1 MRPTP
6 TSNGPLSSSA
16 TTKRRASAFG
26 STDADE
32 AATRTPPLLPLLLH
46 AASTVAYGGGR
57 PVNEVRAVSYSI
69 VYARPE
75 TAPVGSFRLVA
86 RRPEHNTLHSSLT
99 RFCRSCPSPSETFP
113 SVRPSVSPT
122 LARLR
127 LAALHSYA
135 RSPSSSV
142 AVASCMYNC
151 SLNAFGASSTAS
163 RWFVAAAPAAAG
175 A

>member
-113 SVRPSVSPT
+113 SVRPSVRFSD
-122 LARLR
+122 AC
-127 LAALHSYA
+127 
-135 RSPSSSV
+135 
-142 AVASCMYNC
+142 AS
-151 SLNAFGASSTAS
+151 AS
-163 RWFVAAAPAAAG
+163 RRSSFLRSFSVELRRRRLVHV
-175 A
+175 